1 MDDDLDVVFQK
12 GVENDQSPQESS
24 NRKRSIADQAE
35 TGSASKKARLSQTES
50 DIIELWDAEGQ
61 TVDGGNNQYLK
72 EISYVCLVIWRNL
85 F

>member
-1 MDDDLDVVFQK
+1 MGTRFFFIPSPICFFNQDFLFTESVDMDDDLDVVFQK

-50 DIIELWDAEGQ
+50 DIIEL
-61 TVDGGNNQYLK
+61 
-72 EISYVCLVIWRNL
+72 
-85 F
+85 